1 VPTKPQVAVETQ
13 IVARD
18 AAFAP
23 LIAQVGPAPTFR
35 TAPPSDRFGALVRTV
50 VFQLLSTKAADTIH
64 ARVIAACGGRI
75 TPDSVQEAGPSRL
88 RGAGLSNAK
97 VATIGELAGQVEAGT
112 VRLDRH
118 ARYSDD
124 DVSRELLAV
133 RGIGPWTVQVY
144 LLFTLGRLDVWPV
157 GDLGVRRGW
166 GLVHGTADLIT
177 EKDLKAAGE
186 VHRGHRSAL
195 AWYCWQAVHLDRGY

>member
-1 VPTKPQVAVETQ
+1 MPVT
-13 IVARD
+13 R
-18 AAFAP
+18 
-23 LIAQVGPAPTFR
+23 PAPPR
-35 TAPPSDRFGALVRTV
+35 DRFPALVRTV

-64 ARVIAACGGRI
+64 ARVRAACGGRV
-75 TPDSVQEAGPSRL
+75 TPETVLATGHDRL
-88 RGAGLSNAK
+88 RGAGLSTAK
-97 VATIGELAGQVEAGT
+97 ATTILELARQVEAGS

-124 DVSRELLAV
+124 EVAQELLAV
-133 RGIGPWTVQVY
+133 RGIGPWTAEVY
-144 LLFTLGRLDVWPV
+144 LLFTLGRLDVWPA

-166 GLVHGTADLIT
+166 GLVHGSANLIT

-195 AWYCWQAVHLDRGY
+195 AWYCWQAVHLERGY